1 MLRYDLLGEKRI
13 AGGNSTQ
20 AFMKWVKCITRKD
33 EPETTAKTPQ
43 KSTQKKME
51 LRRETEEKRHDWQVY
66 KVPHLP
72 GELIW

>member
-43 KSTQKKME
+43 KSTPKKME
-51 LRRETEEKRHDWQVY
+51 LRRETEEKRHD
-66 KVPHLP
+66 
-72 GELIW
+72 